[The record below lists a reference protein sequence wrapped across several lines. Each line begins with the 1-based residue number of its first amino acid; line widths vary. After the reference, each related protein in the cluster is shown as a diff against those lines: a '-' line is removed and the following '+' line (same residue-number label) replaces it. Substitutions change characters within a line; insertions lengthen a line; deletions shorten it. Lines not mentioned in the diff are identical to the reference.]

1 MFQDNRLYRFV
12 LIFAT
17 ASFAYL
23 VVGPLDSYAAGGDLP
38 QHTVVERITKRSFK
52 RARSEGSSGTV
63 KAKAVCCVNLVSDRV
78 LISRNPDQ
86 ELPIASLTKLIT
98 ALVVIENEPLDRQ
111 IRIPAYVRKTPKAV
125 IGLVPGDIVSVRDLL
140 HGLLMQSGN
149 DCAESLANSFPGGRK
164 AFLKAMNKKAQAIR
178 ATRTHFY
185 TPSGLDLKFFHTAE
199 GKRQETVKCNTSTA
213 REVARIARVA
223 FGNSTIRSISLKKHF
238 TMHSKKK
245 KEGYRV
251 SSTNKLLREN
261 FPVTGGKTGF
271 TFKAGHCLATSF
283 SPGRNDILIV
293 VLGSPDHFGDTRLLY
308 RRALKMTRIE
318 KGRARA
324 NSKSTEELLDKA
336 G

>member
-1 MFQDNRLYRFV
+1 MFGFNKLYSLRLI
-12 LIFAT
+12 LA
-17 ASFAYL
+17 AAPL
-23 VVGPLDSYAAGGDLP
+23 VCLVAGPLNAYAAGGDLP
-38 QHTVVERITKRSFK
+38 QHPVAERISKRSLK
-52 RARSEGSSGTV
+52 RTKTENSSRTV
-63 KAKAVCCVNLVSDRV
+63 KAKAVCCVNLGSDRI

-98 ALVVIENEPLDRQ
+98 ALVVVENEPLDRKVN
-111 IRIPAYVRKTPKAV
+111 IPAYVRKTPKSV
-125 IGLVPGDIVSVRDLL
+125 IGLVPGDTVSVKDLL

-149 DCAESLANSFPGGRK
+149 DCAESLAHSFPGGRK
-164 AFLKAMNKKAQAIR
+164 AFLKAMNRKAQAIR

-185 TPSGLDLKFFHTAE
+185 TPSGLDFKLVQTEE
-199 GKRQETVKCNTSTA
+199 GKKQETVKCNTSTA

-223 FGNSTIRSISLKKHF
+223 FGNSIIRSICLKRHF

-271 TFKAGHCLATSF
+271 TVKAGHCLATSF
-283 SPGRNDILIV
+283 SPGRSNLLIV

-308 RRALKMTRIE
+308 RRALKITRAD
-318 KGRARA
+318 KGR
-324 NSKSTEELLDKA
+324 SKASLKLNEEVLDKA